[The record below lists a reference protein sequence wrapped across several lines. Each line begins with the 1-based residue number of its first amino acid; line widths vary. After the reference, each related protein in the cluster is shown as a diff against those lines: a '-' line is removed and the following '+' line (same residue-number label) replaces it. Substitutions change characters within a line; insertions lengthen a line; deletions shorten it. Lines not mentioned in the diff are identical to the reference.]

1 LERVVPDIH
10 IEESSSGYGRIRI
23 EPLERGYGVT
33 LGNAIRRVLLS
44 SIPGA
49 AVSAIRIDGVLHEF
63 STVPGVMEDVLEI
76 ILNIKKL
83 AVVSH
88 SDDVRML
95 RLEAEGPKVVTV
107 ADIIPD
113 SEVEFSNPEAYI
125 CTLEEGHK
133 LEMDLYVE
141 RGVGYLTM
149 DRPRPNYL
157 PIDVLLVDAVFS
169 PVLRVN
175 YNVGAARV
183 GQRTDYES
191 LLIELWTNE
200 TVEPAKAFL
209 EAVKILNQYFG
220 HIASLLLKE
229 PVSPVAA
236 EVPEA
241 VVEAV
246 AEEDPI
252 LSRPIRDLELSIRS
266 ENCLLRAGVRTIGDL
281 VQYTR
286 DDLLKIRNLGK
297 ISLKEIEEKL
307 DIFGLSLSAPKAGS
321 KAGTDSQE
329 NDAEGN
335 LDDENE
341 GKEE

>member
-1 LERVVPDIH
+1 MERVVPDINV
-10 IEESSSGYGRIRI
+10 EECTSGYGRIRI
-23 EPLERGYGVT
+23 EPLDRGYGVT

-88 SDDVRML
+88 SDEVRVL
-95 RLEAEGPKVVTV
+95 RLEAQGPKEVTA
-107 ADIIPD
+107 ADIAPD
-113 SEVEFSNPEAYI
+113 SEIEFPNPDAYI

-133 LEMDLYVE
+133 LGMDLYVE

-149 DRPRPNYL
+149 DRPRPSYL
-157 PIDVLLVDAVFS
+157 PVDVLLIDAIFS

-175 YNVGAARV
+175 YSIGAARV

-191 LLIELWTNE
+191 LLLELWTNE
-200 TVEPAKAFL
+200 TVTPIKAFL
-209 EAVKILNQYFG
+209 EAIKILNQYFS

-229 PVSPVAA
+229 PKVPQEVEVLQAPV
-236 EVPEA
+236 EVK
-241 VVEAV
+241 V
-246 AEEDPI
+246 EEDP
-252 LSRPIRDLELSIRS
+252 LLARPIRDLELSIRS
-266 ENCLLRAGVRTIGDL
+266 ENCLLRAGIRTIGDL
-281 VQYTR
+281 IQYSR

-307 DIFGLSLSAPKAGS
+307 QAFGLSLSSS
-321 KAGTDSQE
+321 KISAKKEKGQEDDEEYDLDE
-329 NDAEGN
+329 ND
-335 LDDENE
+335 D
-341 GKEE
+341 KEE